1 MEGRFTILQEE
12 DIMSLSINT
21 NVAALNAYRNLNST
35 QNDLG
40 KSLERLSSGLRINR
54 AADDAAGLAISE
66 GLRSQ
71 INGTKQAVLNAQNG
85 ISVVQTAEGALT
97 ETHSILQRMRTL
109 SVQAANDGGLSSS
122 AKTNIQDEMGQLKTE
137 LTRISDTTQFNGA
150 KLLDGSYRGVF
161 QVGANTSSQDQIVV
175 DLTRTAGM
183 SSEGLGI
190 AGIDVT
196 AAAKGASSATTV
208 NAVGGASA
216 AAGTVTVEAKSVAA
230 DGTVATAGADD
241 FEKLNGTIS
250 MGTKSLDLASVKYA
264 DSTANAATKLV
275 ELQAALDKT
284 FGSGAL
290 TASGD
295 ATALVVTGA
304 TPGSTDSAATVAS
317 KSPVFTQAS
326 GATEGINLLDK
337 AIADVSS
344 VRSQLGAVQN
354 RFDHTINNL
363 NVASENLSASES
375 RIRDTDM
382 ANEMV
387 SFTRAQILSQAGT
400 AMLAQAKNL
409 PQSVLQLLQ

>member
-1 MEGRFTILQEE
+1 
-12 DIMSLSINT
+12 MSLSINT
-21 NVAALNAYRNLNST
+21 NVAALNAYRNLNTT

-109 SVQAANDGGLSSS
+109 SVQAANDGGLSAN
-122 AKTNIQDEMGQLKTE
+122 AKKNIQDEMGQLKTE
-137 LTRISDTTQFNGA
+137 LTRIADTTQFNGA
-150 KLLDGSYRGVF
+150 KLLDGTYKGVF
-161 QVGANTSSQDQIVV
+161 QVGANTSAQDQISV
-175 DLTRTAGM
+175 DLVRNNGLSA
-183 SSEGLGI
+183 EGLGI
-190 AGIDVT
+190 AGLDVT
-196 AAAKGASSATTV
+196 AAAKGASTAATV
-208 NAVGGASA
+208 NAVAGATP
-216 AAGTVTVEAKSVAA
+216 AAGTVTIAAKSVAS
-230 DGTVATAGADD
+230 DGTVSNAAATD

-250 MGTKSLDLASVKYA
+250 IGNKSFDLSSVEYA
-264 DSTANAATKLV
+264 DPAADAATKLG

-284 FGSGAL
+284 FGAGVA

-295 ATALVVTGA
+295 ATALVVTGGVPEGTA
-304 TPGSTDSAATVAS
+304 SASEVAAM
-317 KSPVFTQAS
+317 SPTFRETS
-326 GATEGINLLDK
+326 GATEAIDLIDA

-363 NVASENLSASES
+363 NVTAENLSASES